1 MVMRLTIHII
11 AARLPEPHEMYAG
24 SLPGA
29 VIVVRNLSTAA
40 GSGDWPLKG
49 MLKNLM
55 PAALAE
61 AAVSSISAPGSLG
74 TRTLMIDA
82 NPIFLISGTEL
93 AFVAPAHATVD
104 SSRAKFV
111 TPSTVGFVTC
121 CAAADAANPR
131 NTARDSDTR
140 LDIQPPGRTSSYE
153 AVGLRQR
160 AALAPPGQETP

>member
-61 AAVSSISAPGSLG
+61 AAVSSIAAPGSLG
-74 TRTLMIDA
+74 TRTLMMDA
-82 NPIFLISGTEL
+82 KPIFLISGTAV
-93 AFVAPAHATVD
+93 AFVAPAQATVV
-104 SSRAKFV
+104 SSFAKLV
-111 TPSTVGFVTC
+111 TPATFSLVTC
-121 CAAADAANPR
+121 CAPAGADPR
-131 NTARDSDTR
+131 STARTTSNWRTDMR
-140 LDIQPPGRTSSYE
+140 PPG
-153 AVGLRQR
+153 
-160 AALAPPGQETP
+160 